1 MIKRFY
7 ILLVLVGLLSLKGMS
22 QSFIYRTS
30 LKDMCGDPGDIFT
43 CTISFTNTSSSPINI
58 LVNRYQKTTPAYWY
72 SCFCYNQ
79 CNLPSRD
86 TITISIPAFAVDM
99 MAVQF
104 KTDSVN
110 PGLSDADFTIYQV
123 GFQNN
128 EDSFHLEASTVCNLA
143 AGINEFSNKNNK
155 LRVSPN
161 PTTENITILS
171 SNKEMQEIRI
181 YNIVGELKEKM
192 MIDNLREKII
202 NMSGYSSGIYFIEIS
217 TADGRFQQRLIKQ

>member
-7 ILLVLVGLLSLKGMS
+7 ILVALIALFSLKGLS
-22 QSFIYRTS
+22 QTFTYRTS

-58 LVNRYQKTTPAYWY
+58 FVNRYQKTTPAYWY

-79 CNLPSRD
+79 CNVPSRD
-86 TITISIPAFAVDM
+86 TITINLPAFAIDM

-110 PGLSDADFTIYQV
+110 PSLSDADFTIYQV

-128 EDSFHLEASTVCNLA
+128 EDSFHIEASTVCNLA
-143 AGINEFSNKNNK
+143 AGINEFSNNNN
-155 LRVSPN
+155 RFSVSPN
-161 PTTENITILS
+161 PTAENITILS
-171 SNKEMQEIRI
+171 SNIDMQEIRI
-181 YNIVGELKEKM
+181 YNIVGELKENM
-192 MIDNLREKII
+192 MIGNLRDKTI
-202 NMSGYSSGIYFIEIS
+202 NLSGYDAGVYIVEIS
-217 TADGRFQQRLIKQ
+217 TSDKSFKQRFIKQ